1 MRKSI
6 FISAVAILFI
16 CIESHAQSMTYN
28 HDASKQGQ
36 IQVMELGAG
45 NLTPELYYTVT
56 HRRYKNGAKAATSVK
71 NTLRIAANTASIP
84 QVEYADS
91 IQADLEGRAKIEAAN
106 IADRQVDLAW
116 VTEGNKIESKL
127 LTFKNNINALNGKA
141 QTEEITN
148 WTELG
153 QMYDFAIKAT
163 RQAYMPNSER
173 QKQYLAIY
181 DEIVKSN
188 DHLLLR
194 VRYLTTKNQADHL
207 VQAMSRFQHRVSE
220 NATAGYNRWRD
231 ASHEGS
237 TRRVSNNP

>member
-6 FISAVAILFI
+6 YILVVI
-16 CIESHAQSMTYN
+16 ILCVCTESQAQTMTYN

-36 IQVMELGAG
+36 IEVMELGAG
-45 NLTPELYYTVT
+45 SLTPEIYYTIT
-56 HRRYKNGAKAATSVK
+56 HKNYKKGAKAATSVK

-84 QVEYADS
+84 QVDYADS

-116 VTEGNKIESKL
+116 VTEGNKIEGKL
-127 LTFKNNINALNGKA
+127 LAFKNNINALNGKA
-141 QTEEITN
+141 QSEEITN

-163 RQAYMPNSER
+163 RKAYLPNSER

-207 VQAMSRFQHRVSE
+207 VQAMSRFQHRVGE

-237 TRRVSNNP
+237 ARRTSTNP

>member
-127 LTFKNNINALNGKA
+127 LAFKNNINALNGKA

-181 DEIVKSN
+181 KDILLKNTEVCELILALRHMKSA
-188 DHLLLR
+188 
-194 VRYLTTKNQADHL
+194 KE
-207 VQAMSRFQHRVSE
+207 AM
-220 NATAGYNRWRD
+220 ATARAPHRANIVTIARSAHGRWKV
-231 ASHEGS
+231 AMAAGGGIGE
-237 TRRVSNNP
+237 